1 MGKIESI
8 GEDIKFLML
17 AQGVTD
23 DVTSRTITPVHPCCS
38 KEELEQLNESLTND
52 DKFQS
57 LVSVLF
63 VIFVLIF
70 RKLLFFQYLLL
81 LLYLLN

>member
-23 DVTSRTITPVHPCCS
+23 SATSRTLTPIQPCCS
-38 KEELEQLNESLTND
+38 KEELEQLNDSLTSD
-52 DKFQS
+52 EKFQS

-63 VIFVLIF
+63 VIL
-70 RKLLFFQYLLL
+70 
-81 LLYLLN
+81 